1 MKTAEI
7 IIRLLESKDLNEV
20 LLIEECSFRP
30 PWSRNTFLSELK
42 EENRYYVVA
51 EKEGKIIGYAGLY
64 YFFEEGHITTMAVAP
79 DWRRKGVGKL
89 LLAHLIEKSA
99 KIGLKELSLEVRE
112 SNWVAQQ
119 MYRKFGFRV
128 LARRKRYYVQPIEDA
143 IIMSLKLN
151 QGSNK

>member
-1 MKTAEI
+1 METAEVR
-7 IIRLLESKDLNEV
+7 IRPLGLKDLDEV

-30 PWSRNTFLSELK
+30 PWSRSTFLSEL
-42 EENRYYVVA
+42 EEKNRHYIVA

-89 LLAHLIEKSA
+89 LLAHLIEKSIE
-99 KIGLKELSLEVRE
+99 IGLKELSLEVRE
-112 SNWVAQQ
+112 SNRVAQE
-119 MYRKFGFRV
+119 MYQEFGFRV

-143 IIMSLKLN
+143 IIMILKLN
-151 QGSNK
+151 QASE